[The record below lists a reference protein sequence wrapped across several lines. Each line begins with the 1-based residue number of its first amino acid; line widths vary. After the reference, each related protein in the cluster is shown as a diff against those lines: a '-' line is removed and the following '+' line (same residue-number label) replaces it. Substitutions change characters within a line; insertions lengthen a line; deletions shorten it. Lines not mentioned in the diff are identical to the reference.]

1 MGMQRPSL
9 ASNRE
14 RRSPAWA
21 AAVAIAA
28 PVLACMA
35 PQDACSQP
43 PASSGV
49 AATVTPVRLVMDLEC
64 PHSRKAWP
72 LYREAVRSG
81 GIELLIHHLPVSR
94 HPQARHAALAALAAR
109 SQGRELAFI
118 DALLQGPGLD
128 DTALGAAAAQS
139 ALDLERFAKDRA
151 DPRLSEALDRERQ
164 AALAFGVQATPSALI
179 AGRGLGGVPTP
190 EGLHRQLI
198 QARYRLD
205 RVAQP
210 MPAGADSERAAV
222 ALAQPEF
229 LEAFDNLRQARF
241 GDALAAR
248 QAGMLGTLY
257 RVDVDPDEQ
266 CLGPAQAAITAV
278 VYVDPAQAWTV
289 RQLGQLRR
297 WQAQTAA
304 SRLVVRVLP
313 APHSVSQRL
322 ALMWTA
328 LAPKSPGRCATAL
341 AALPESAAW
350 RQEDLVAAATAI
362 GGGADRQLQRLDRPE
377 LTSALHSVVSGARHI
392 DASAGAVFI
401 NGHRWLG
408 SVTDREWIKAAESTR
423 APLAGAGSPD
433 HAYRQRIRDGRW
445 RQEAE
450 LDLQEPLA
458 LGDLSRLATVGTG
471 STEILVL
478 MDFSSPASRAAWHML
493 RRWIAPGPLA
503 IRLFVA
509 ALPERRATQQDPNQ
523 ALLAASA
530 LARTAAAVTAL
541 FDIPAA
547 DAKAPGGGQTAWL
560 AKALGVA
567 PDQWR
572 SALQAA
578 AVAEVR
584 ERLRWVQR
592 QTDWGEEP
600 VIFLAGRLYT
610 GPLDE
615 ARLERA
621 LRFAVRTAQAELPP
635 VRVAQE
641 AP

>member
-1 MGMQRPSL
+1 MSLPRPLL
-9 ASNRE
+9 ASKRA
-14 RRSPAWA
+14 RRSLAWA
-21 AAVAIAA
+21 AAVAIAGPA
-28 PVLACMA
+28 LACMA
-35 PQDACSQP
+35 PRDACGQP
-43 PASSGV
+43 PAPPAL
-49 AATVTPVRLVMDLEC
+49 AAPRTPVRLVMDLEC
-64 PHSRKAWP
+64 PHSRNAWP
-72 LYREAVRSG
+72 LYREAVRTDA
-81 GIELLIHHLPVSR
+81 IELLVHHLPVSR
-94 HPQARHAALAALAAR
+94 HSLARKAALAALAAR
-109 SQGRELAFI
+109 AQGRELEYL
-118 DALLQGPGLD
+118 DALLLESGLD
-128 DTALGAAAAQS
+128 DAALGAAAVRS
-139 ALDLERFAKDRA
+139 ALDLGRFATDRA
-151 DPRLSEALDRERQ
+151 DPRLGEALDRERQ

-179 AGRGLGGVPTP
+179 AGRGLGGVPTA
-190 EGLHRQLI
+190 EGLRRQLV

-205 RVAQP
+205 RVARP
-210 MPAGADSERAAV
+210 LPAGADAERAAM

-229 LEAFDNLRQARF
+229 LDAFDNLRHARY
-241 GDALAAR
+241 GDDWAKR
-248 QAGMLGTLY
+248 RAGMLGTLY
-257 RVDVDPDEQ
+257 RVDVEPDEQ
-266 CLGPAQAAITAV
+266 CLGSAHAAITAV
-278 VYVDPAQAWTV
+278 VYVDPAQAWTI

-322 ALMWTA
+322 ALTWTA
-328 LAPKSPGRCATAL
+328 LALKSAPRCATAL
-341 AALPESAAW
+341 AALPENAAW
-350 RQEDLVAAATAI
+350 RQDDLVAAAAAL
-362 GGGADRQLQRLDRPE
+362 GAGADRLIQRLDRPE
-377 LTSALHSVVSGARHI
+377 LTAALHSVVAGARHI
-392 DASAGAVFI
+392 DASAGAVFV
-401 NGHRWLG
+401 NGYRWLG
-408 SVTDREWIKAAESTR
+408 SISDSEWLRAAESTR

-433 HAYRQRIRDGRW
+433 QAYRQLIRDGRW

-503 IRLFVA
+503 SRLRVA
-509 ALPERRATQQDPNQ
+509 AVPEGRAAQQDLNQ

-530 LARTAAAVTAL
+530 LARTAAAVNAL
-541 FDIPAA
+541 FDLPVATP
-547 DAKAPGGGQTAWL
+547 KAPGASQAAWL
-560 AKALGVA
+560 AKVLGVA
-567 PDQWR
+567 PEQWR
-572 SALQAA
+572 GALQDA
-578 AVAEVR
+578 AVTEVR
-584 ERLRWVQR
+584 DRLRWVQR

-621 LRFAVRTAQAELPP
+621 LRFAASTAKAELPP

>member
-1 MGMQRPSL
+1 MGLRQPSL
-9 ASNRE
+9 ASDRA
-14 RRSPAWA
+14 RRSLAWA

-28 PVLACMA
+28 PVLACIA
-35 PQDACSQP
+35 PQDACGQP
-43 PASSGV
+43 STAPGV
-49 AATVTPVRLVMDLEC
+49 AAAAPPVRLVMDLEC

-72 LYREAVRSG
+72 LYRDAVQSH
-81 GIELLIHHLPVSR
+81 GIDLLIHHLPVSR
-94 HPQARHAALAALAAR
+94 HPQARNSALAALAAR
-109 SQGRELAFI
+109 AQGRELAYI

-128 DTALGAAAAQS
+128 DAALGAAAVKS
-139 ALDLERFAKDRA
+139 ALDPERFAKDRA
-151 DPRLSEALDRERQ
+151 DPRLSEALDRERH

-205 RVAQP
+205 RVARP
-210 MPAGADSERAAV
+210 LPAGADAERAAM

-241 GDALAAR
+241 GESLAAR
-248 QAGMLGTLY
+248 RSGMLGTLY
-257 RVDVDPDEQ
+257 RVDVAPDEQ

-313 APHSVSQRL
+313 APQSVSQRL

-328 LAPKSPGRCATAL
+328 LALNSTSRCTTAL
-341 AALPESAAW
+341 AALPERAAW
-350 RQEDLVAAATAI
+350 SQDDLLAAAAAL
-362 GGGADRQLQRLDRPE
+362 GPGADRQFQRLDRPE
-377 LTSALHSVVSGARHI
+377 LTAALHGVVAAARHI
-392 DASAGAVFI
+392 DASAGAVFV

-408 SVTDREWIKAAESTR
+408 SVTDSEWVKAAESTR
-423 APLAGAGSPD
+423 APWATD
-433 HAYRQRIRDGRW
+433 QAYRQRIRDGRW

-450 LDLQEPLA
+450 LDLREPLA

-503 IRLFVA
+503 SRLFVA
-509 ALPERRATQQDPNQ
+509 ALPERRAAQQDLNQ

-541 FDIPAA
+541 FDLPSAEP
-547 DAKAPGGGQTAWL
+547 KTPGGSQAAWL

-578 AVAEVR
+578 AVADVR
-584 ERLRWVQR
+584 DRLRWVQR

-621 LRFAVRTAQAELPP
+621 LRFAVSTAQAERPP